1 MWMYAM
7 YKQVPIE
14 SRHETE
20 LSNSRA
26 ICGMIQPTWVL
37 ENKLAFFGKVTRT
50 LNHWTN
56 SPALFSILFFENL
69 IEIYN

>member
-50 LNHWTN
+50 LNH
-56 SPALFSILFFENL
+56 
-69 IEIYN
+69 